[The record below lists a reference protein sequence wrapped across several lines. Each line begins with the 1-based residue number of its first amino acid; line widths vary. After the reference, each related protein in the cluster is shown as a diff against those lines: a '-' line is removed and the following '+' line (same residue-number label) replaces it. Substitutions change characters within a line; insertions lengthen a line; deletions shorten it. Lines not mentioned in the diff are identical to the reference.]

1 MSTIR
6 HDPGHDTGRMA
17 ISVWENEGGAACRS
31 RMDEQFGRRIEQDRT
46 WTIYHVYTGVP
57 ASSDGSDMTGLSR
70 MDATD
75 GMLFLNNRNSERRLR
90 RSTRRE
96 PPQNRLSAF
105 LLSAWR
111 KTGGLSWH

>member
-96 PPQNRLSAF
+96 TPQNRLSAF